1 MKNKLNCDVIGAV
14 VGHTTTDT
22 FTFAPK
28 SLQVKLGDIVC
39 TQLEVPG
46 SQKDSLVA
54 LVWGRIIGLGRVNP
68 FFPAEAAQE
77 LANAGISLLDTVLS
91 SSRDQVDAKVL
102 ILGVTY
108 DDKYLLSPLTYP
120 VEPGGVV
127 YSPPSNVVENFLTPT
142 DRTKRSIEV
151 GNLIGRSDVS
161 VSLAADKIVARHMAI
176 LAMTGGGKT
185 VASRRVIRELCS
197 HKYPLIIFDPHGD
210 YLGLYAKQ
218 KELGVRVRVFTPQ
231 ILLNR
236 DDLDTVFSLVS
247 KWGFKLTDPQIEVLN
262 YLLHHGKYKRNLLD
276 WLQELR
282 AYAENLAKAKRR
294 KETTNPDEDSFKS
307 ASINAVN
314 RSLRR
319 ICEDLSQ
326 MKLQNEF
333 LKTRLRDYNFEDLP
347 DLGSHAHEIC
357 QSGQVSI
364 IYLGGYNHITQSVI
378 VSLIMESLFSI
389 RAKLNNEIPP
399 FYAIVEEA
407 HNFVPSRSEGTEDT
421 PSLSTIRKVITEGR
435 KFGTGLLL
443 ISQRPSRLDETILS
457 QCNTYLVLRLVNPRD
472 QSFVQRVME
481 NLSDEDSKILSSFG
495 PGQGLISGQAVK
507 FPLLVKIKFDEDL
520 QTSEIGTENFI
531 DEASEWRLSSA
542 QINASRD
549 LIQSREVYEG
559 DRSNKVYKPSDPVR
573 RQDV

>member
-1 MKNKLNCDVIGAV
+1 MKNKLDWDVVGAV
-14 VGHTTTDT
+14 VGNTTTSN

-28 SLQVKLGDIVC
+28 TLQVKLGDIVC
-39 TQLEVPG
+39 TQLAVPG
-46 SQKDSLVA
+46 SSKDKLTA
-54 LVWGRIIGLGRVNP
+54 LVWGRIISLGRVNP

-77 LANAGISLLDTVLS
+77 LANAGVSLLDTVLS
-91 SSRDQVDAKVL
+91 SSRDQLDAKVL
-102 ILGVTY
+102 ILGATY
-108 DDKYLLSPLTYP
+108 DQNYVLSPLIYP
-120 VEPGGVV
+120 VEPGGIV
-127 YSPPSNVVENFLTPT
+127 YSPPSDIVEKFLTPT
-142 DRTKRSIEV
+142 DKQKRTIEV
-151 GNLIGRSDVS
+151 GNLIGRTDVS

-185 VASRRVIRELCS
+185 VASRRVIRELCN

-210 YLGLYAKQ
+210 YLGLYTKQ
-218 KELGVRVRVFTPQ
+218 KELGVKVRIFTPK

-247 KWGFKLTDPQIEVLN
+247 KWGFKLTDPQIELLN
-262 YLLHHGKYKRNLLD
+262 YLLHNGKYKRNLHD
-276 WLQELR
+276 WLNELR
-282 AYAENLAKAKRR
+282 SYADNLARRKRG

-326 MKLQNEF
+326 MEIQNTF
-333 LKTRLRDYNFEDLP
+333 LKERLQGYEFEDLP
-347 DLGSHAHEIC
+347 DLSTHAHEIC

-364 IYLGGYNHITQSVI
+364 VYLGGYNHITQSVI
-378 VSLIMESLFSI
+378 VSLIMESLFAI
-389 RAKLNNEIPP
+389 RAQLNNKIPP
-399 FYAIVEEA
+399 FYAVVEEA
-407 HNFVPSRSEGTEDT
+407 HNFIPSRSEGTDDT
-421 PSLSTIRKVITEGR
+421 PSLSTLRKVITEGR

-481 NLSDEDSKILSSFG
+481 NLSDEDSKILASFG

-520 QTSEIGTENFI
+520 QTSEIGTENFL
-531 DEASEWRLSSA
+531 DEAAEWILSSE
-542 QINASRD
+542 QINASKA
-549 LIQSREVYEG
+549 LKASTEIKPGARETPKYYRN
-559 DRSNKVYKPSDPVR
+559 RS
-573 RQDV
+573 